1 MPKTRSSKRTVR
13 DDRPFSALDPAAP
26 AAPAAAGPSASRGT
40 TSDPTHPRRGRNQL
54 LSDDN
59 EELETVP
66 RSSTRRTADPTTE
79 VEGGARRSTKR
90 RKPDT
95 LVGEDWL
102 SEDWPTRSAGQAA
115 QRLPP
120 VPKPLRSRRH
130 RTIAEAVASAP
141 GAYPNAAPSTSSSS
155 RNPFGGST
163 SRTGI
168 FAAARDS
175 PSLSPPPAAAAAAAA
190 LDLGPEGRAGS
201 DLDDDKK
208 RMLLDDDQDEP
219 ADRLT
224 RLPRELLQ
232 HIFSYVA
239 APATPPPTA
248 RTGIV
253 APLGGAGPGAGAGG
267 QARAVVP
274 AGPNANNNN
283 NAVNAAPT
291 PEPHRIDRHS
301 LALAA
306 RTCRELLS
314 HARLALYRD
323 LHVETRVQAHAL
335 HRALHANEMSKD
347 VRHVTANVELM
358 AKTSSQWTGWFIFH
372 SMHSLCGIIGS
383 CRNLLTLTLYMPI
396 DSAAWAQSLCQS
408 LVDLKSLHT
417 LTKDLYETGKHPK
430 NKRAVGKKEGMEV
443 GWVKRK
449 KPAMW
454 AVSQLVKPLGTL
466 KGLHTLR
473 ICGLSSDSST
483 LPAPPPHTLRLTEV
497 VLVDVNITNMDLMQ
511 VLGDAKSLTKLT
523 LWGSSLLSK
532 RGLAHVL
539 RKCPSLVELRVGGS
553 WFGAKEEDDK
563 HFPLNDVLPIL
574 TRLKVLHVSGALI
587 SPSALEIP
595 TVALS
600 HLFVHACAAWTPSAV
615 HASLSKMSHDPP
627 AVSRLTLP
635 AMAETTSSRS
645 NHLSRRHNNNNAAT
659 ASTTD
664 QATAQGWN
672 ETWRFTVR
680 KTGEAK
686 GCIVEASMSETDP
699 DIDDGRPVASD
710 SESD

>member
-1 MPKTRSSKRTVR
+1 MPKTRSSNRTAR
-13 DDRPFSALDPAAP
+13 DDRPSPALDPATAV
-26 AAPAAAGPSASRGT
+26 AAAGPSSSRGT
-40 TSDPTHPRRGRNQL
+40 TSNPTRRKVPA
-54 LSDDN
+54 DDDG
-59 EELETVP
+59 EDLETIP
-66 RSSTRRTADPTTE
+66 RSSTRRIANSPE
-79 VEGGARRSTKR
+79 VEGAPRRSTKR
-90 RKPDT
+90 RKPDIDDDDE
-95 LVGEDWL
+95 LFEGL
-102 SEDWPTRSAGQAA
+102 PS
-115 QRLPP
+115 RLPP

-130 RTIAEAVASAP
+130 RTIVEAVPSAP
-141 GAYPNAAPSTSSSS
+141 GAYPNAVPSTS
-155 RNPFGGST
+155 RNPFGAST
-163 SRTGI
+163 SRDRVF
-168 FAAARDS
+168 FAAGRDS
-175 PSLSPPPAAAAAAAA
+175 PSLSPSSAAAEAF
-190 LDLGPEGRAGS
+190 DLGLEGGGPDR
-201 DLDDDKK
+201 DDDDDYK
-208 RMLLDDDQDEP
+208 RLSLLDDDREP

-232 HIFSYVA
+232 HIFSYIA
-239 APATPPPTA
+239 APESPPPPAAAA
-248 RTGIV
+248 RAGVV
-253 APLGGAGPGAGAGG
+253 APLGGGGGGAGAGGG

-274 AGPNANNNN
+274 AGPNANNNAN
-283 NAVNAAPT
+283 NNNVAP
-291 PEPHRIDRHS
+291 PPSAEPHRIDRHS

-306 RTCRELLS
+306 RTCRQLLS

-358 AKTSSQWTGWFIFH
+358 ARTSSQWTGWFIFH

-430 NKRAVGKKEGMEV
+430 NKRAVGKKEGMDV

-483 LPAPPPHTLRLTEV
+483 LPAPPPHSLRLTEV

-539 RKCPSLVELRVGGS
+539 RKCPSLVDLRVGGS

-574 TRLKVLHVSGALI
+574 TRLKILHISGSLI

-600 HLFVHACAAWTPSAV
+600 HLFVQACAAWTPSAV

-627 AVSRLTLP
+627 AVCRLTLP
-635 AMAETTSSRS
+635 AMAETASSRS
-645 NHLSRRHNNNNAAT
+645 NHHLGRRHNNNNNNG
-659 ASTTD
+659 ASTTG

-699 DIDDGRPVASD
+699 EIDDGRPVASD